1 MARHDLSTRT
11 PARTIGWRWVSGAPL
26 DGVRRTDATWFHP
39 ATTIIDPFGTVVPVS
54 GRAYRWQQ
62 RPRWQR
68 AAHRT
73 GGTLAV
79 LGEAYGQIVDPTLTT
94 SLTGVAAAGGL
105 AYVGNRAHR
114 RWALRQHRHKLVQPL
129 MKSLSGPLNLPVGA
143 SPDKWLLVPKHPERE
158 GSITRVNLPDHWVG
172 EEYQQL
178 AVARL
183 IDRWVKVP
191 MEVSR
196 VHLTSAPRFMEFM
209 PTPQPPDAVAWESS
223 DSPYVMHIG
232 AGAGKTPIYARTETD
247 VPHMAVVAGSGSGK
261 TTTLTVPL
269 LHNREHGALVDII
282 DLKRMSFTEIDDEH
296 PHGIAGDP
304 SRPSRTVS
312 GVRIHTRIEDS
323 IRALAEFVASATAI
337 ALMQQA
343 GMSTKHL
350 PARVLIIDE
359 FGSFAGGASQW
370 WTGPGKQK
378 KQSPIP
384 FWLHVTLMQGRALE
398 HRIVLGAHQMSLTL
412 FGKSGSD
419 ARDLFSGRILTG
431 TCSAQK
437 WITTYGHVKKPAW
450 DADIK
455 GRGTYGPLG
464 ERPELIQIAYIPQE
478 EANARLRELP
488 EAPEWFDAGSCAPW
502 ITEEHVREV
511 ESSYGAGRW
520 VPGWGHL
527 FDEEADDDMDET
539 GSTPAEALVDSSS
552 HDAGGWVPDVTVG
565 GWTPDVTDYVTVTHA
580 DSTGDP
586 STGDARDTPDPVTVQ
601 PVTADT
607 DGDGAAERITLP
619 EACRT
624 GVIPLKP
631 GTARAA
637 RMRDPKFPKGQ
648 GEGRDQT
655 YTPEELQAWYANRIA
670 Q

>member
-11 PARTIGWRWVSGAPL
+11 PARIVGWRWVSGSPL
-26 DGVRRTDATWFHP
+26 DGVPRTDATWLHP
-39 ATTIIDPFGTVVPVS
+39 ATTVIHPS
-54 GRAYRWQQ
+54 GRAYRWQH

-79 LGEAYGQIVDPTLTT
+79 LGEAYGQIADPTLTT
-94 SLTGVAAAGGL
+94 SLTAVAVAGGL
-105 AYVGNRAHR
+105 AYAGNRAHR
-114 RWALRQHRHKLVQPL
+114 RWVHRQHRRRLVQPL
-129 MKSLSGPLNLPVGA
+129 MKSLSGPLQLPIGA
-143 SPDKWLLVPKHPERE
+143 SADKWLIVPRNPAKQ

-178 AVARL
+178 AVHRL
-183 IDRWVKVP
+183 IDRWSKAP

-209 PTPQPPDAVAWESS
+209 PTPQPPDAVEWESS
-223 DSPYVMHIG
+223 DDPYVMHIG
-232 AGAGKTPIYARTETD
+232 AGPGKAPVYARTETD
-247 VPHMAVVAGSGSGK
+247 VPHLAVVAGSGSGK

-282 DLKRMSFTEIDDEH
+282 DLKRMSFTERKPEH
-296 PHGIAGDP
+296 PDGIAGDP
-304 SRPSRTVS
+304 TRPSRTVS
-312 GVRIHTRIEDS
+312 GVRIHTTIEGA
-323 IRALAEFVASATAI
+323 IRALAEFIASATAV
-337 ALMQQA
+337 ALMQQE
-343 GMSTKHL
+343 GYSTEDI

-359 FGSFAGGASQW
+359 FGSFAGGAKQW
-370 WTGPGKQK
+370 WAGPGKQK
-378 KQSPIP
+378 KQSPVP
-384 FWLHVTLMQGRALE
+384 FWLYVTLMQGRALE
-398 HRIVLGAHQMSLTL
+398 HRVVLGAHQLALKL
-412 FGKSGSD
+412 FGDTGSD

-450 DADIK
+450 DASIK

-464 ERPELIQIAYIPQE
+464 ERPDLFQVAYVHPAS
-478 EANARLRELP
+478 ANARLRALP
-488 EAPEWFDAGSCAPW
+488 EAPEWFDAGRCAPW
-502 ITEEHVREV
+502 ITEEHIREV

-520 VPGWGHL
+520 VREWEHL
-527 FDEEADDDMDET
+527 FAEDDEEGQEEDAQPAAS
-539 GSTPAEALVDSSS
+539 GSLPAAE
-552 HDAGGWVPDVTVG
+552 GWVPDVTVG

-586 STGDARDTPDPVTVQ
+586 STDDDRDTPAAVTVQ

-607 DGDGAAERITLP
+607 DGDGTAERITLP
-619 EACRT
+619 DACRT